1 MLADYLTVGNKVEL
15 KAVDKMWMQ
24 DDPES
29 SRLYFSKLNGVLSE
43 ERIEILM
50 PMIQG
55 KLILLPVN
63 LQYNLCF
70 YTKNGLMQ
78 CYAKVVDRYRS
89 NNVYLAVLELSS
101 SLSKLQR
108 REYYRFSCALELHT
122 RAFSEDELKA
132 VKNNW
137 DFLVNKDKP
146 LQKAVIV
153 DISGGGLRFVSNFQF
168 EEGSTIYCTYQLP
181 GYYNNKD
188 FEMIS
193 TVLKVQE
200 LENKPGLF
208 EHRIKY
214 IHIDEDARED
224 IIHFIF
230 DEERKIRK
238 KQS

>member
-1 MLADYLTVGNKVEL
+1 MLADYLTVGSKVEL
-15 KAVDKMWMQ
+15 KAVDRMWMQ

-29 SRLYFSKLNGVLSE
+29 TRIYFSKLNGVLSE
-43 ERIEILM
+43 DRIEILM

-55 KLILLPVN
+55 KLVLLPVN
-63 LQYNLCF
+63 VQYNLCF
-70 YTKNGLMQ
+70 YSKNGLMQ

-89 NNVYLAVLELSS
+89 NNVYLAVLELTSN
-101 SLSKLQR
+101 LTKLQR
-108 REYYRFSCALELHT
+108 REYYRFSCALELRT
-122 RAFSEDELKA
+122 RAFSEEEIKA
-132 VKNNW
+132 VQNNW
-137 DFLVNKDKP
+137 NFLVNKEKP
-146 LQKAVIV
+146 LQRAVIV

-168 EEGSTIYCTYQLP
+168 EQGSTIYCVYQLP
-181 GYYNNKD
+181 GVKGGKD

-193 TVLKVQE
+193 SVLMVQE
-200 LENKPGLF
+200 LENRPGLF

-214 IHIDEDARED
+214 LHIDEDARED